1 MKILIS
7 DKMSDKVEDV
17 LKSKSIEYDIKTGM
31 APEELKSVIDQ
42 YDGILIR
49 SATKL
54 TAEILADCKNLKVVG
69 RAGVG
74 VDNVDLDTATKNK
87 ILVMN
92 TPLGNLEATAELTI
106 GLMFSL
112 YRHIHLANQSTHD
125 GKWEKSKFMGTEL
138 KGKTLGIVGFGNIGQ
153 RVAEMASVIGMK
165 IITNSNS
172 ASDEDLSKFG
182 ATKVSTEKLLTES
195 DVLSLHTKLND
206 NTKNMLNKSSIG
218 TMKPSAVIVNCAR
231 GGLINEADLKD
242 CLNNDVIAGAAI
254 DVYEKEPATENVMFG
269 AKNLLLTPHLGASS
283 KEAAA
288 QSHGE
293 FGGKGFNIKRGTRV
307 LIIEDVITTGKS
319 SLECVKL
326 IKKAKAKLLGFASII
341 DRSTKQSLKIKTKI
355 ISHLKI
361 EVPTYRANN
370 LPREL
375 KLIPVT
381 TPGSRYIK

>member
-17 LKSKSIEYDIKTGM
+17 LKSKSIDYDVKTGM
-31 APEELKSVIDQ
+31 DPEELKSVIDQ

-54 TAEILADCKNLKVVG
+54 TSNILADCKNLKVVG

-74 VDNVDLDTATKNK
+74 VDNVDLETATKNK
-87 ILVMN
+87 IIVMN

-153 RVAEMASVIGMK
+153 RVAEMASVIGMN

-172 ASDEDLSKFG
+172 ASNEDLSKLG
-182 ATKVSTEKLLTES
+182 ASKVSTEQLLTDS
-195 DVLSLHTKLND
+195 DIVSLHTKLND
-206 NTKNMLNKSSIG
+206 DTKNMLNKTSIA
-218 TMKPSAVIVNCAR
+218 TMKSSAVIINCAR

-283 KEAAA
+283 KEA
-288 QSHGE
+288 QS
-293 FGGKGFNIKRGTRV
+293 NVAI
-307 LIIEDVITTGKS
+307 DVANQ
-319 SLECVKL
+319 V
-326 IKKAKAKLLGFASII
+326 A
-341 DRSTKQSLKIKTKI
+341 DYLKDNKI
-355 ISHLKI
+355 I
-361 EVPTYRANN
+361 NN
-370 LPREL
+370 
-375 KLIPVT
+375 VN
-381 TPGSRYIK
+381 SF

>member
-31 APEELKSVIDQ
+31 TPEELKSVIDQ

-54 TAEILADCKNLKVVG
+54 TSEILADCKNLKVVG

-172 ASDEDLSKFG
+172 TSDEDLSKLG
-182 ATKVSTEKLLTES
+182 ASKVSTEKLLTDS

-283 KEAAA
+283 KEA
-288 QSHGE
+288 QS
-293 FGGKGFNIKRGTRV
+293 NVAI
-307 LIIEDVITTGKS
+307 DVANQ
-319 SLECVKL
+319 V
-326 IKKAKAKLLGFASII
+326 A
-341 DRSTKQSLKIKTKI
+341 DYLKENKI
-355 ISHLKI
+355 I
-361 EVPTYRANN
+361 NN
-370 LPREL
+370 
-375 KLIPVT
+375 VN
-381 TPGSRYIK
+381 SF

>member
-17 LKSKSIEYDIKTGM
+17 LKSKSIDYDIKTGM
-31 APEELKSVIDQ
+31 DPEELKSVIDQ

-54 TAEILADCKNLKVVG
+54 TSNILADCKNLKVVG

-138 KGKTLGIVGFGNIGQ
+138 KGKILGIVGFGNIGQ
-153 RVAEMASVIGMK
+153 RVAEMASVIGMN

-172 ASDEDLSKFG
+172 ASDEDLSKLG
-182 ATKVSTEKLLTES
+182 ASKVSTEQLLTDS
-195 DVLSLHTKLND
+195 DIVSLHTKLND
-206 NTKNMLNKSSIG
+206 DTKNMLNKTSIA
-218 TMKPSAVIVNCAR
+218 TMKSSAVIINCAR

-283 KEAAA
+283 KEA
-288 QSHGE
+288 QS
-293 FGGKGFNIKRGTRV
+293 NVAI
-307 LIIEDVITTGKS
+307 DVANQ
-319 SLECVKL
+319 V
-326 IKKAKAKLLGFASII
+326 A
-341 DRSTKQSLKIKTKI
+341 DYLKDNKI
-355 ISHLKI
+355 I
-361 EVPTYRANN
+361 NN
-370 LPREL
+370 
-375 KLIPVT
+375 VN
-381 TPGSRYIK
+381 SF

>member
-1 MKILIS
+1 
-7 DKMSDKVEDV
+7 MSDKVEDV
-17 LKSKSIEYDIKTGM
+17 LKSKSIDYDIKTGM
-31 APEELKSVIDQ
+31 DPEELKSVIDQ

-54 TAEILADCKNLKVVG
+54 TSNILADCKNLKVVG

-74 VDNVDLDTATKNK
+74 VDNVDLETATKNK

-138 KGKTLGIVGFGNIGQ
+138 KGKTIGIVGFGNIGQ
-153 RVAEMASVIGMK
+153 RVAEMASVIGMN

-172 ASDEDLSKFG
+172 ASDEDLSKLG
-182 ATKVSTEKLLTES
+182 ASKVSTEQLLTDS
-195 DVLSLHTKLND
+195 DIVSLHTKLND
-206 NTKNMLNKSSIG
+206 DTKNMLNKTSIA
-218 TMKPSAVIVNCAR
+218 TMKPSAVIINCAR

-242 CLNNDVIAGAAI
+242 CLNNDVITGAAI

-283 KEAAA
+283 KEA
-288 QSHGE
+288 QS
-293 FGGKGFNIKRGTRV
+293 NVAI
-307 LIIEDVITTGKS
+307 DVANQ
-319 SLECVKL
+319 V
-326 IKKAKAKLLGFASII
+326 A
-341 DRSTKQSLKIKTKI
+341 DYLKDNKI
-355 ISHLKI
+355 I
-361 EVPTYRANN
+361 NN
-370 LPREL
+370 
-375 KLIPVT
+375 VN
-381 TPGSRYIK
+381 SF

>member
-17 LKSKSIEYDIKTGM
+17 LKSKSIDYDIKTGM
-31 APEELKSVIDQ
+31 DPEELKSVIDQ

-54 TAEILADCKNLKVVG
+54 TSNILADCKNLKVVG

-74 VDNVDLDTATKNK
+74 VDNVDLETATKNK

-153 RVAEMASVIGMK
+153 RVAEMASIIGMN

-172 ASDEDLSKFG
+172 ASDEDLSKLG
-182 ATKVSTEKLLTES
+182 ASKVSTEQLLTDS
-195 DVLSLHTKLND
+195 DIISLHTKLND
-206 NTKNMLNKSSIG
+206 DTKNMLNKTSIA
-218 TMKPSAVIVNCAR
+218 TMKSTAVIINCAR

-283 KEAAA
+283 KEA
-288 QSHGE
+288 QS
-293 FGGKGFNIKRGTRV
+293 NVAI
-307 LIIEDVITTGKS
+307 DVANQ
-319 SLECVKL
+319 V
-326 IKKAKAKLLGFASII
+326 A
-341 DRSTKQSLKIKTKI
+341 DYLKDNKI
-355 ISHLKI
+355 I
-361 EVPTYRANN
+361 NN
-370 LPREL
+370 
-375 KLIPVT
+375 VN
-381 TPGSRYIK
+381 SF

>member
-17 LKSKSIEYDIKTGM
+17 LKSKSIDYDIKTGM
-31 APEELKSVIDQ
+31 DPEELKSVIDQ

-54 TAEILADCKNLKVVG
+54 TSNILADCKNLKVVG

-74 VDNVDLDTATKNK
+74 VDNVDLETATKNK

-153 RVAEMASVIGMK
+153 RVAEMASVIGMN

-172 ASDEDLSKFG
+172 ASDEDLSKSG
-182 ATKVSTEKLLTES
+182 ASKVSTEQLLTDS
-195 DVLSLHTKLND
+195 DIVSLHTKLND
-206 NTKNMLNKSSIG
+206 DTKNMLNKTSIA
-218 TMKPSAVIVNCAR
+218 TMKSSAVIINCAR

-283 KEAAA
+283 KEA
-288 QSHGE
+288 QS
-293 FGGKGFNIKRGTRV
+293 NVAI
-307 LIIEDVITTGKS
+307 DVANQ
-319 SLECVKL
+319 V
-326 IKKAKAKLLGFASII
+326 A
-341 DRSTKQSLKIKTKI
+341 DYLKDNKI
-355 ISHLKI
+355 I
-361 EVPTYRANN
+361 NN
-370 LPREL
+370 
-375 KLIPVT
+375 VN
-381 TPGSRYIK
+381 SF

>member
-17 LKSKSIEYDIKTGM
+17 LKSKSIDYDIKTGM
-31 APEELKSVIDQ
+31 DPEELKSVIDQ

-54 TAEILADCKNLKVVG
+54 TSNILADCKNLKVVG

-74 VDNVDLDTATKNK
+74 VDNVDLETATKNK

-153 RVAEMASVIGMK
+153 RVAEMASVIGMN

-172 ASDEDLSKFG
+172 ASDEDLSKLG
-182 ATKVSTEKLLTES
+182 ASKVSTEQLLTNS
-195 DVLSLHTKLND
+195 DILSLHTKLND
-206 NTKNMLNKSSIG
+206 DTKNMLNKTSIA
-218 TMKPSAVIVNCAR
+218 TMKSSAVIINCAR

-242 CLNNDVIAGAAI
+242 CLNNDIIAGAAI

-283 KEAAA
+283 KEA
-288 QSHGE
+288 QS
-293 FGGKGFNIKRGTRV
+293 NVAI
-307 LIIEDVITTGKS
+307 DVANQ
-319 SLECVKL
+319 V
-326 IKKAKAKLLGFASII
+326 A
-341 DRSTKQSLKIKTKI
+341 DYLKDNKI
-355 ISHLKI
+355 I
-361 EVPTYRANN
+361 NN
-370 LPREL
+370 
-375 KLIPVT
+375 VN
-381 TPGSRYIK
+381 SF